1 MGTWKYTYDNLNR
14 LITANAPLSQPT
26 GVVKS
31 YGGLTTG
38 WSYDPWGNR
47 TAENQNVPTG
57 TNPMPNAAIPTASSA
72 TYNTSNQ
79 MITASQNGGAAL
91 VYDAAG
97 DVTYDGLNSYL
108 YDAEGRICAAKNSVG
123 SLNGYVYDA
132 AGIRVAKGALTSFR
146 CNFAAT
152 GGNGFAVNTSWALG
166 QGGEHVA
173 EFSVSGS
180 TSTWKHSN
188 VYAGKLL
195 GTYDAKGL
203 HFYLDDWLGTRRI
216 QTSALGQL
224 ELTCQSLPYGNGQ
237 PNSTQPC
244 YPTALSTAEDPTEQH
259 FTGKERDAESG
270 DDYFEARYYN
280 SAAGRFLSPDWSAK
294 EEPVPYAKL
303 DDPQTLNLY
312 DYVRNNPMIRLDA
325 DGHSP
330 DVTFKS
336 KDLEKDFNDL
346 ANESP
351 TFKAELGAAQAD
363 HRMNVIVEEPGAV
376 PMTNNAPAD
385 AHVNGLLDGTGP
397 VRVEIKAKAGD
408 KKNEAHEM
416 GHEKDARTNT
426 KQFMHDAKKTADD
439 KGGPNAVPHN
449 DRPEEKRAD
458 SFANT
463 VNQERRQFQKAE
475 KEKKKEGSN

>member
-1 MGTWKYTYDNLNR
+1 V
-14 LITANAPLSQPT
+14 AQPLSVTPFRISSQQYNISNQVT
-26 GVVKS
+26 YSSLNSGV
-31 YGGLTTG
+31 GLT
-38 WSYDPWGNR
+38 
-47 TAENQNVPTG
+47 
-57 TNPMPNAAIPTASSA
+57 
-72 TYNTSNQ
+72 
-79 MITASQNGGAAL
+79 
-91 VYDAAG
+91 YDAAG
-97 DVTYDGLNSYL
+97 DVTYDGLNTYL
-108 YDAEGRICAAKNSVG
+108 YDAEGRICAVKNSVG
-123 SLNGYVYDA
+123 AITGYVYDA
-132 AGIRVAKGALTSFR
+132 AGIRTTPTTKTCRWGPRYVARLGLGAMS
-146 CNFAAT
+146 CNFAP
-152 GGNGFAVNTSWALG
+152 GGVAWDIHASWALG
-166 QGGEHVA
+166 QGGEQVA
-173 EFSVSGS
+173 EFNGAG
-180 TSTWKHSN
+180 TWQHSN
-188 VYAGKLL
+188 IFAGKLT
-195 GTYDAKGL
+195 GTYDTKGL
-203 HFYLDDWLGTRRI
+203 HFYLDDWLGTRRV
-216 QTSALGQL
+216 QTNSTGQL
-224 ELTCQSLPYGNGQ
+224 EMTCQSLPYGNGQ
-237 PNSTQPC
+237 NCITTSLT
-244 YPTALSTAEDPTEQH
+244 TADNPTEQF
-259 FTGKERDAESG
+259 FTGKERDLESG
-270 DDYFEARYYN
+270 DDYFGARYYS

-439 KGGPNAVPHN
+439 KSGPNAVPHN